1 MPGGLGGIGLTH
13 RPERRSLRSFCCG
26 SVRVQSTT
34 SVAVGATNSISTNI
48 LQAYAIEKCRI
59 EARKAGNSL
68 TEQTVT
74 DGTINLT
81 IQVSRGAQ

>member
-1 MPGGLGGIGLTH
+1 M
-13 RPERRSLRSFCCG
+13 
-26 SVRVQSTT
+26 
-34 SVAVGATNSISTNI
+34 AVGATNSISTNI